1 MKFYEGKKIEVHT
14 ICEDCKQ
21 EIIWYKIF
29 AESGNKNG
37 LFTVHVIPTEENVS
51 SAKIYILEEREN
63 EIDVKVSFYCKL
75 CGDLNEFTGT
85 IYKENGELKFREQ
98 I

>member
-1 MKFYEGKKIEVHT
+1 MKFYEGTKIEVHT
-14 ICEDCKQ
+14 TCEHCENDVV
-21 EIIWYKIF
+21 WYHVF
-29 AESGNKNG
+29 AQNVNNRRY
-37 LFTVHVIPTEENVS
+37 VVNVIPTEENVS